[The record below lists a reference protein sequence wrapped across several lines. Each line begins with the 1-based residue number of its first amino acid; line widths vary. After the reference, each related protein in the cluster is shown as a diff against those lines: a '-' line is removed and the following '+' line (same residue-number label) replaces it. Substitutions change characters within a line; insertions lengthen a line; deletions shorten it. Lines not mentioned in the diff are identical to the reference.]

1 LAFDSTDNESTIFDL
16 YKAVQECRKCPAVIH
31 TKSWHKGED
40 GRVLFVGI
48 QPSWKGHPE
57 NTNARA
63 DILHYFQE
71 FWKLKEEY
79 GLGKFRFTNFVK
91 CATDT
96 ASKYPLEQ
104 EFENCFGYLKEE
116 TRIFGTQLLVIIGLK
131 YNKQRIIDRI
141 GVSTTWCYHYAA
153 QSAIQL
159 DYPTKQRKRFE
170 IIRDVVRQLG
180 ITSLVIS

>member
-1 LAFDSTDNESTIFDL
+1 MDSSLIEL
-16 YKAVQECRKCPAVIH
+16 YNRVQACRKCPAVIH
-31 TKSWHKGED
+31 TKSWHRGED

-63 DILHYFQE
+63 DIRRYFEE

-116 TRIFGTQLLVIIGLK
+116 IQIFGTQLLVIIGLK
-131 YNKQRIIDRI
+131 YNKQRIINRV

-153 QSAIQL
+153 QSAIQT
-159 DYPTKQRKRFE
+159 DYLAKQRKRFE
-170 IIRDVVRQLG
+170 IIRDQVVQLG
-180 ITSLVIS
+180 IIS

>member
-1 LAFDSTDNESTIFDL
+1 LTMESSLEEL
-16 YKAVQECRKCPAVIH
+16 YSRVRECRKCPAVIH
-31 TKSWHKGED
+31 TTSWHRGED

-48 QPSWKGHPE
+48 QPSWKGHPD

-63 DILHYFQE
+63 DIQRYFEE

-91 CATDT
+91 CATNT

-116 TRIFGTQLLVIIGLK
+116 IQTLGTQLLVIIGLK
-131 YNKQRIIDRI
+131 YNKLHIINRVGI
-141 GVSTTWCYHYAA
+141 STTWCYHYAA
-153 QSAIQL
+153 QSAIQP

-170 IIRDVVRQLG
+170 SIRDQVARLG
-180 ITSLVIS
+180 ITS

>member
-1 LAFDSTDNESTIFDL
+1 MEPLLDEL
-16 YKAVQECRKCPAVIH
+16 YNRVQACRKCPAVIH
-31 TKSWHKGED
+31 TTSWHRGED

-48 QPSWKGHPE
+48 QPSWKGHPD
-57 NTNARA
+57 NIDARA
-63 DILHYFQE
+63 DIQRYFQE

-96 ASKYPLEQ
+96 ASKYPSDL

-116 TRIFGTQLLVIIGLK
+116 IKIFETRLLVIIGLK
-131 YNKQRIIDRI
+131 YNKERIINRV

-153 QSAIQL
+153 QSAIQR
-159 DYPTKQRKRFE
+159 DYPSKQRMRFE
-170 IIRDVVRQLG
+170 IIRDQARQLG
-180 ITSLVIS
+180 IIS